1 MVRSFPS
8 GTEVH
13 KIIQDRINSREWWLI
28 PVIDEEGIAFV
39 QEIACRFYRD
49 NRKGVLDAILIPF
62 PTLDVAGLWL
72 VLASKSC
79 LSRTQ
84 LAEFEGVPF
93 DKEFKS
99 ILVPPT
105 TPLSVMIW
113 LYQSFNFPAAV
124 DQSQTEACQNS
135 PGT

>member
-49 NRKGVLDAILIPF
+49 NRKGVMDAILIPF
-62 PTLDVAGLWL
+62 PTLDVPGLWL
-72 VLASKSC
+72 VLAAKSC
-79 LSRTQ
+79 LSQAQ
-84 LAEFEGVPF
+84 LAEYEGLPL
-93 DKEFKS
+93 DEEFKS
-99 ILVPPT
+99 ILVPPS
-105 TPLSVMIW
+105 TPLSVMVW
-113 LYQSFNFPAAV
+113 LYQCFRFPAGA
-124 DQSQTEACQNS
+124 DQLQTEASQS
-135 PGT
+135 